1 MTSLTPEHLGTDDSA
16 FDEQLRASRLTIRLI
31 AGAVLL
37 FLIWAA
43 FAWVDE
49 IVRADGQVVSS
60 SRSQSV
66 QNLEGGILADLA
78 VKQGDLVE
86 AGQVLATLSDTR
98 FRSAFDDL
106 QDQIDALEIRRMRLE
121 AEIAGA
127 YEFDVPDDLST
138 RADRMLSSER
148 SLLKARQTDLDSR
161 REGAFTQLEQAKE
174 ELRNM
179 QNLYKKEYV
188 ALVEVNKAREK
199 ASEAEIRYMDI
210 LTQAELVLAEEYS
223 DTLKDI
229 TSLKQEM
236 RLASDQL
243 NRTVITAPMRGIVN
257 NLAVTTIG
265 GVVRPGEEIFEII
278 PLGEDLFVEA
288 RVRPEN
294 IANVEPGQ
302 DASIKLTA
310 YDYTIYGT
318 LKGKVDFISADT
330 FEDERDPSAPP
341 FYRVTVTV
349 DIDKLTDRQK
359 AIEIRPGMRASVELH
374 TGSKTVLRY
383 LMKPL
388 YKSREAFREP

>member
-1 MTSLTPEHLGTDDSA
+1 MSATSDDSGA
-16 FDEQLRASRLTIRLI
+16 RYDAGLDDQLRASRLTIRLI
-31 AGAVLL
+31 AIAVGL
-37 FLIWAA
+37 FVLWAA

-49 IVRADGQVVSS
+49 IVRADGEVVSS

-106 QDQIDALEIRRMRLE
+106 QDQIDALEIRRLRLE
-121 AEIAGA
+121 AEIDGKF
-127 YEFDVPDDLST
+127 EFAVSDELAA
-138 RADRMLSSER
+138 RAPRILSSER
-148 SLLKARQTDLDSR
+148 ALLAARQTDIDSR
-161 REGAFTQLEQAKE
+161 REGAFTQLEQAQD
-174 ELRNM
+174 ELSNM
-179 QNLYKKEYV
+179 ESLYKKEFV
-188 ALVEVNKAREK
+188 ALLEVNKAREK

-223 DTLKDI
+223 ETLKEI
-229 TSLKQEM
+229 TSLRQEM
-236 RLASDQL
+236 RLAQDQL
-243 NRTVITAPMRGIVN
+243 SRTVITAPMRGIVN

-278 PLGEDLFVEA
+278 PLGEELFVEA

-330 FEDERDPSAPP
+330 FEDERDPAALP

-349 DIDKLTDRQK
+349 DGDALTERQK
-359 AIEIRPGMRASVELH
+359 AIEIRPGMRATVELH
-374 TGSKTVLRY
+374 TGSKTILRY
-383 LMKPL
+383 LLKPL
-388 YKSREAFREP
+388 YKSKEAFREP

>member
-1 MTSLTPEHLGTDDSA
+1 MTASEFDNETGL
-16 FDEQLRASRLTIRLI
+16 DEQLKASRLTIRLI
-31 AGAVLL
+31 AAAVGL
-37 FLIWAA
+37 FVIWSA

-66 QNLEGGILADLA
+66 QNLEGGILAALA

-98 FRSAFDDL
+98 FRTAFDDL
-106 QDQIDALEIRRMRLE
+106 QDQIDALELRRLRLE
-121 AEIAGA
+121 AEIEGKFA
-127 YEFDVPDDLST
+127 FDVPEDLAK
-138 RADRMLSSER
+138 RAPRILASEKA
-148 SLLKARQTDLDSR
+148 LIEARQTDIDSR
-161 REGAFTQLEQAKE
+161 REGAFTQLEQAQE
-174 ELRNM
+174 ELANM
-179 QNLYKKEYV
+179 ERLYKKEFV
-188 ALVEVNKAREK
+188 ALLEVNKAREK

-210 LTQAELVLAEEYS
+210 LTQAELTLAEEYS
-223 DTLKDI
+223 ETLKEI
-229 TSLKQEM
+229 TSLRQEM
-236 RLASDQL
+236 RLAQDQL
-243 NRTVITAPMRGIVN
+243 SRTVITAPMRGIVN

-278 PLGEDLFVEA
+278 PLGEELFVEA
-288 RVRPEN
+288 QVRPEN

-310 YDYTIYGT
+310 YDYTIYGS

-341 FYRVTVTV
+341 YYKVTVNV
-349 DIDKLTDRQK
+349 NADALTERQK
-359 AIEIRPGMRASVELH
+359 AIEIRPGMRATVELH

-388 YKSREAFREP
+388 YKSKEAFREP

>member
-1 MTSLTPEHLGTDDSA
+1 MTSLTPEHFDNEDTA
-16 FDEQLRASRLTIRLI
+16 FEEQLRASRLTIRLI

-37 FLIWAA
+37 FLVWAA

-49 IVRADGQVVSS
+49 IVRADGEVVSS

-127 YEFDVPDDLST
+127 FEFTVPDTLAT
-138 RADRMLSSER
+138 RAERMLASER
-148 SLLKARQTDLDSR
+148 ALLKARQTDLDSR

-179 QNLYKKEYV
+179 EGLYKKEYV
-188 ALVEVNKAREK
+188 ALLEVNKAREK

-223 DTLKDI
+223 ETLKDI

-236 RLASDQL
+236 RLATDQL

-349 DIDKLTDRQK
+349 DVDNLTDRQK